1 MGSTFRNIPSN
12 NDQAAITWAERD
24 DGQKPQ
30 LNLYWMPGFQTAT
43 ESPLHAYFAW
53 GKNGG
58 FYDEYE
64 FNPDMS
70 EADARTTLE
79 HYVDWK

>member
-1 MGSTFRNIPSN
+1 M
-12 NDQAAITWAERD
+12 AWAERA
-24 DGQKPQ
+24 DGMKPQ

-43 ESPLHAYFAW
+43 ESPLNAYFAW
-53 GKNGG
+53 GKNGARA
-58 FYDEYE
+58 YDDG

-79 HYVDWK
+79 HYVDWR